1 MSLFLAIALGGAI
14 GSVLR
19 FLVSKLVQTK
29 VGVEFPVG
37 TLFVNLTSAFIIGF
51 AFSFLVERLD
61 ISPTFRV
68 FFITGILGG
77 YSTYS
82 TLFYEAYYL
91 MINGEWIKL
100 GFYLFLSN
108 LLGLVFVAIGYGLGK
123 LL

>member
-1 MSLFLAIALGGAI
+1 LWKGWIFLLP
-14 GSVLR
+14 L
-19 FLVSKLVQTK
+19 
-29 VGVEFPVG
+29 EP
-37 TLFVNLTSAFIIGF
+37 
-51 AFSFLVERLD
+51 
-61 ISPTFRV
+61 